1 MSALTAHE
9 RETLAS
15 LLDELLPPREDAR
28 LTGAGGLGLA
38 AAVDAASLSSPLRP
52 ALSAELTSLASGD
65 FAALARAEKRA
76 RLEALAKQSPELF
89 QLLLRHAY
97 GAYYTHPSVV
107 AALGLPAR
115 PPFPK
120 GYEVPPTDF
129 SLLAVLARHAGQVM
143 SKARLLELVWGYDPY
158 DEGLVVVRVSLLRRH
173 LGSDAAR
180 LIHTVRGVGY
190 VLRDDAA
197 LGDAIG
203 DG

>member
-28 LTGAGGLGLA
+28 LAGAGGLGLA
-38 AAVDAASLSSPLRP
+38 DAVDAASLSSPLRP
-52 ALSAELTSLASGD
+52 ALP
-65 FAALARAEKRA
+65 AALATLTSSGFAGLAKAEKRA
-76 RLEALAKQSPELF
+76 RVEALAKQSPELF

-129 SLLAVLARHAGQVM
+129 SLL
-143 SKARLLELVWGYDPY
+143 DP
-158 DEGLVVVRVSLLRRH
+158 VRRR
-173 LGSDAAR
+173 APMYR
-180 LIHTVRGVGY
+180 
-190 VLRDDAA
+190 
-197 LGDAIG
+197 
-203 DG
+203 